1 MAEVADWVRVASV
14 EDCPPGKLLGVEAD
28 GQQIV
33 LANVEGSF
41 YALLDRCTHQD
52 YPLSDGELDGTRV
65 ECLYHGARYD
75 VRTGRAVQLPAIRP
89 VKTFE
94 VEVRGDDVYIRTG
107 Q

>member
-1 MAEVADWVRVASV
+1 MSDWVRVASV
-14 EDCPPGKLLGVEAD
+14 SECPPGKLRGVEVE
-28 GQQIV
+28 GQLIV

-41 YALLDRCTHQD
+41 YALQDRCTHQD
-52 YPLSDGELDGTRV
+52 YPLSDGELDGTRL
-65 ECLYHGARYD
+65 ECIYHGARYD

-89 VKTFE
+89 VKTYE

>member
-1 MAEVADWVRVASV
+1 MADWVRVASV
-14 EDCPPGKLLGVEAD
+14 DECPPGKLRGVEVE
-28 GQQIV
+28 GQPIV

-41 YALLDRCTHQD
+41 YALQDRCTHQD
-52 YPLSDGELDGTRV
+52 YPLSDGELDGTRL
-65 ECLYHGARYD
+65 ECIYHGARYD

-89 VKTFE
+89 VKTYE

>member
-1 MAEVADWVRVASV
+1 MADWVRVASV
-14 EDCPPGKLLGVEAD
+14 DQCPPGKLLGVEAD

-52 YPLSDGELDGTRV
+52 YPLSDGELDGTRI

-89 VKTFE
+89 VKIFE
-94 VEVRGDDVYIRTG
+94 VEVRDGDVYLRTG
-107 Q
+107 A

>member
-1 MAEVADWVRVASV
+1 MADWVRVASV
-14 EDCPPGKLLGVEAD
+14 DQCPPGKLLGVEAD

-41 YALLDRCTHQD
+41 YALLDRCTHHD
-52 YPLSDGELDGTRV
+52 YPLSDGELDGTRI

-89 VKTFE
+89 VKIFE
-94 VEVRGDDVYIRTG
+94 VEVRDGDVYLRSG
-107 Q
+107 A